1 MILPVNV
8 PASSRAGWLGGGFR
22 HRVTGSRASLAKSV
36 RGACHSEGM
45 DAFALILALL
55 MLMVGAAA
63 GAGFAFVMFRR
74 RTAALE
80 EDFDGVSARLSEVS
94 SQFAAADAERR
105 LLAAQNRELGDAR
118 NQDGSVLRALAPVA
132 EKLTAVQQQV
142 SLLERDRL
150 EQYGQLAQQLQEARL
165 SDEQLL
171 RSTHALESALRSNS
185 ARGQWGEV
193 QLRRVVEAAGM
204 LRHVDFHEQ
213 LHSSGSASE
222 NTVRPDL
229 VVQLPGA
236 KQLVV
241 DAKVPLTAYLEA
253 QDLGG
258 SGGRSPGHGSSN
270 HQALLAAHAKAL
282 KAHVD
287 ALSTKKYWDIPG
299 NTPELVICFLPAESI
314 LAAALTAD
322 PALLDYAL
330 TKNVVLASP
339 GTLLAV
345 LKSVAFTWRQ
355 DVLTDSA
362 RELFDLAQQLY
373 ERMGT
378 LGENVSK
385 LGSSLKTSV
394 DRYNSMVGT
403 LEARVLPTARKLNAL
418 DAAGLAGP
426 LVVEATPR
434 SVAAPELQ
442 TGSRSPEAAFR
453 NGDGHE
459 GDAEDSAA

>member
-1 MILPVNV
+1 
-8 PASSRAGWLGGGFR
+8 
-22 HRVTGSRASLAKSV
+22 
-36 RGACHSEGM
+36 M

-55 MLMVGAAA
+55 MLLIGAVAGAA
-63 GAGFAFVMFRR
+63 FTFVMSRR
-74 RTAALE
+74 RSSALE
-80 EDFDGVSARLSEVS
+80 QDFDGVSARLSEVS
-94 SQFAAADAERR
+94 ARFAAADAERR

-118 NQDGSVLRALAPVA
+118 AQDGSVLRALAPVA

-213 LHSSGSASE
+213 LHSSGSD

-229 VVQLPGA
+229 VVQLPGD

-253 QDLGG
+253 QELG
-258 SGGRSPGHGSSN
+258 SPAGGRAPGSVSLNGQ
-270 HQALLAAHAKAL
+270 QALLATHAKAL

-287 ALSTKKYWDIPG
+287 ALSNKKYWDIPG
-299 NTPELVICFLPAESI
+299 NAPELVVCFLPAESI

-330 TKNVVLASP
+330 SKNVVLASP

-362 RELFDLAQQLY
+362 RELFELAQQLY

-378 LGENVSK
+378 LGDNVSK

-394 DRYNSMVGT
+394 DRYNSLVGT

-418 DAAGLAGP
+418 DASGLATP
-426 LVVEATPR
+426 VTVEVTPR

-442 TGSRSPEAAFR
+442 PGITAGNTGV
-453 NGDGHE
+453 DGADDDSDSDSE
-459 GDAEDSAA
+459 ESAA

>member
-1 MILPVNV
+1 
-8 PASSRAGWLGGGFR
+8 
-22 HRVTGSRASLAKSV
+22 
-36 RGACHSEGM
+36 M

-55 MLMVGAAA
+55 MLLVGAVA
-63 GAGFAFVMFRR
+63 GAAFVYVSLRR
-74 RTAALE
+74 RYRLVE
-80 EDFDGVSARLSEVS
+80 QDFDGVSARLAEVTA
-94 SQFAAADAERR
+94 QFAAADAEKR
-105 LLAAQNRELGDAR
+105 LLAAQNRELGASR
-118 NQDGSVLRALAPVA
+118 TADGSVLRALAPVA

-213 LHSSGSASE
+213 LHSAATE
-222 NTVRPDL
+222 NSLRPDL

-241 DAKVPLTAYLEA
+241 DAKVPLASYLEA
-253 QDLGG
+253 QELGAAG
-258 SGGRSPGHGSSN
+258 QRSPQHGLDGQ
-270 HQALLAAHAKAL
+270 QALLVAHAKAL

-287 ALSTKKYWDIPG
+287 ALSNKKYWDIPG
-299 NTPELVICFLPAESI
+299 NSPELVVCFLPAESI
-314 LAAALTAD
+314 LAAALSAD

-330 TKNVVLASP
+330 SKNVVLASP

-362 RELFDLAQQLY
+362 RELFELAHQLY

-378 LGENVSK
+378 LGENVTK
-385 LGSSLKTSV
+385 LGTSLKTSV

-403 LEARVLPTARKLNAL
+403 LEARVLPTARKLNSL
-418 DAAGLAGP
+418 DAAGLTTPVA
-426 LVVEATPR
+426 VEVTPR

-442 TGSRSPEAAFR
+442 SAQHARSES
-453 NGDGHE
+453 G
-459 GDAEDSAA
+459 EDSEESAA

>member
-1 MILPVNV
+1 MLLI
-8 PASSRAGWLGGGFR
+8 
-22 HRVTGSRASLAKSV
+22 
-36 RGACHSEGM
+36 GAV
-45 DAFALILALL
+45 A
-55 MLMVGAAA
+55 GAA
-63 GAGFAFVMFRR
+63 FTFVMSRR
-74 RTAALE
+74 RSAALE

-94 SQFAAADAERR
+94 AQFAAADAERR
-105 LLAAQNRELGDAR
+105 LLSAQNRELGDAR
-118 NQDGSVLRALAPVA
+118 SQDGSVLRALAPVA

-213 LHSSGSASE
+213 LHSAGAE

-229 VVQLPGA
+229 VVQLPGG

-253 QDLGG
+253 QELGTAA
-258 SGGRSPGHGSSN
+258 GGRGPGQSAQHNQQS
-270 HQALLAAHAKAL
+270 LLASHAKAL

-287 ALSTKKYWDIPG
+287 ALSNKKYWDIPG
-299 NTPELVICFLPAESI
+299 NAPELVVCFLPAESI

-330 TKNVVLASP
+330 SRNVVLASP

-362 RELFDLAQQLY
+362 RELFELAQQLY

-378 LGENVSK
+378 LGDNVSK
-385 LGSSLKTSV
+385 LGASLKTSV
-394 DRYNSMVGT
+394 DRYNSLVGT

-418 DAAGLAGP
+418 DASGLATP
-426 LVVEATPR
+426 LTVEATPR

-442 TGSRSPEAAFR
+442 PGNGSRDATAERASDA
-453 NGDGHE
+453 G
-459 GDAEDSAA
+459 AEDSGEESAA

>member
-1 MILPVNV
+1 
-8 PASSRAGWLGGGFR
+8 
-22 HRVTGSRASLAKSV
+22 
-36 RGACHSEGM
+36 M
-45 DAFALILALL
+45 DAFALILSLL
-55 MLMVGAAA
+55 MLLIGAVAGAA
-63 GAGFAFVMFRR
+63 VVYLLVRR
-74 RTAALE
+74 RTLAVE
-80 EDFDGVSARLSEVS
+80 HDFDAVSGRLSEVS
-94 SQFAAADAERR
+94 AQFAAADAERR
-105 LLAAQNRELGDAR
+105 LLAAQNRELGESR
-118 NQDGSVLRALAPVA
+118 NTDGSVLRALAPVA

-213 LHSSGSASE
+213 VHSGQQPGAASDSSL
-222 NTVRPDL
+222 RPDL
-229 VVQLPGA
+229 VVQLPGQ

-241 DAKVPLTAYLEA
+241 DAKVPLAAYLAA
-253 QDLGG
+253 QELGASAAG
-258 SGGRSPGHGSSN
+258 QAQSPGAQQVH
-270 HQALLAAHAKAL
+270 LLGHARAL

-287 ALSTKKYWDIPG
+287 ALSNKKYWDIPG
-299 NTPELVICFLPAESI
+299 NSPELVVCFLPAESI
-314 LAAALTAD
+314 LAAALSAD

-330 TKNVVLASP
+330 SRNVVLASP
-339 GTLLAV
+339 STLLAV

-362 RELFDLAQQLY
+362 RELFELAHQLY

-403 LEARVLPTARKLNAL
+403 LEARVLPTARKLNSL
-418 DAAGLAGP
+418 DAAGLITPAA
-426 LVVEATPR
+426 VEVTPR

-442 TGSRSPEAAFR
+442 PADAPEVGTGDVDRE
-453 NGDGHE
+453 
-459 GDAEDSAA
+459 SAA

>member
-1 MILPVNV
+1 
-8 PASSRAGWLGGGFR
+8 
-22 HRVTGSRASLAKSV
+22 
-36 RGACHSEGM
+36 M

-55 MLMVGAAA
+55 MLLVGAVA
-63 GAGFAFVMFRR
+63 GAAFVYVSLRR
-74 RTAALE
+74 RYLAVE
-80 EDFDGVSARLSEVS
+80 QDFDGVSARLAEVS
-94 SQFAAADAERR
+94 AQFAAADAEKR
-105 LLAAQNRELGDAR
+105 LLATQNRELGASR
-118 NQDGSVLRALAPVA
+118 TADGSVLRALAPVA

-213 LHSSGSASE
+213 LHSAATE
-222 NTVRPDL
+222 NSLRPDL
-229 VVQLPGA
+229 VVQLPGD

-241 DAKVPLTAYLEA
+241 DAKVPLASYLEA
-253 QDLGG
+253 QELGAS
-258 SGGRSPGHGSSN
+258 SGRPQR
-270 HQALLAAHAKAL
+270 QALHEQQVHLAAHAKAL

-287 ALSTKKYWDIPG
+287 ALSNKKYWDIPG
-299 NTPELVICFLPAESI
+299 NSPELVVCFLPAESI
-314 LAAALTAD
+314 LAAALSAD

-330 TKNVVLASP
+330 SKNVVLASP

-362 RELFDLAQQLY
+362 RELFELARQLY

-378 LGENVSK
+378 LGENVTK
-385 LGSSLKTSV
+385 LGASLKTSV
-394 DRYNSMVGT
+394 DRYNSLVGT

-418 DAAGLAGP
+418 DVTGLSSPAT
-426 LVVEATPR
+426 VEVMPR

-442 TGSRSPEAAFR
+442 SVEQARSES
-453 NGDGHE
+453 GEDS
-459 GDAEDSAA
+459 EDSAA

>member
-1 MILPVNV
+1 
-8 PASSRAGWLGGGFR
+8 
-22 HRVTGSRASLAKSV
+22 
-36 RGACHSEGM
+36 M

-55 MLMVGAAA
+55 MLLVGAVA
-63 GAGFAFVMFRR
+63 GAAVAYLLLRR
-74 RTAALE
+74 RYLAVE
-80 EDFDGVSARLSEVS
+80 QDFDGVSARLSEVS
-94 SQFAAADAERR
+94 AQFAAADAERR
-105 LLAAQNRELGDAR
+105 LLAAQNRELGESR
-118 NQDGSVLRALAPVA
+118 SQDGSVLRALAPVA

-213 LHSSGSASE
+213 VHSAATE
-222 NTVRPDL
+222 NSVRPDL
-229 VVQLPGA
+229 VVQLPGD
-236 KQLVV
+236 KLLVV
-241 DAKVPLTAYLEA
+241 DAKVPLASYLAA
-253 QDLGG
+253 QELGASVDSQQG
-258 SGGRSPGHGSSN
+258 GLQLGQAASGQ
-270 HQALLAAHAKAL
+270 QAHLAAHAKAL

-299 NTPELVICFLPAESI
+299 NSPELVVCFLPAESI
-314 LAAALTAD
+314 LAAALAAD
-322 PALLDYAL
+322 PALLDYSL
-330 TKNVVLASP
+330 SKNVVLASP

-362 RELFDLAQQLY
+362 RELFELARQLY

-378 LGENVSK
+378 LGENVTK
-385 LGSSLKTSV
+385 LGASLKTSV
-394 DRYNSMVGT
+394 DRYNSLVGT

-418 DAAGLAGP
+418 ESAGLITPASIE
-426 LVVEATPR
+426 VTPR

-442 TGSRSPEAAFR
+442 PGHDAA
-453 NGDGHE
+453 E
-459 GDAEDSAA
+459 SAA

>member
-1 MILPVNV
+1 
-8 PASSRAGWLGGGFR
+8 
-22 HRVTGSRASLAKSV
+22 
-36 RGACHSEGM
+36 M

-55 MLMVGAAA
+55 MLILGAVVGAACTY
-63 GAGFAFVMFRR
+63 VVFRR
-74 RTAALE
+74 RSVALE
-80 EDFDGVSARLSEVS
+80 QDFDGVSARLSEVS
-94 SQFAAADAERR
+94 AQFAAADAERR
-105 LLAAQNRELGDAR
+105 LLSAQNRELGEAR

-165 SDEQLL
+165 SDQQLL

-213 LHSSGSASE
+213 QHSAGAG
-222 NTVRPDL
+222 NAVRPDL
-229 VVQLPGA
+229 VVQLPGG

-241 DAKVPLTAYLEA
+241 DAKVPLASYLEA
-253 QDLGG
+253 QDLGSSAG
-258 SGGRSPGHGSSN
+258 QQQPGAALTGQN
-270 HQALLAAHAKAL
+270 ALLTAHSKAL
-282 KAHVD
+282 KSHVD

-299 NTPELVICFLPAESI
+299 NSPELVICFLPAESI
-314 LAAALTAD
+314 LAAALAAD

-330 TKNVVLASP
+330 NKNVVLASP

-362 RELFDLAQQLY
+362 RELFELARQLY

-378 LGENVSK
+378 LGENVTK

-403 LEARVLPTARKLNAL
+403 LEARILPTARKLNAL
-418 DAAGLAGP
+418 EAEGLVTPPA
-426 LVVEATPR
+426 VEVTPR

-442 TGSRSPEAAFR
+442 SE
-453 NGDGHE
+453 E
-459 GDAEDSAA
+459 SAA

>member
-1 MILPVNV
+1 
-8 PASSRAGWLGGGFR
+8 
-22 HRVTGSRASLAKSV
+22 
-36 RGACHSEGM
+36 M

-55 MLMVGAAA
+55 MLLIGAVAGAA
-63 GAGFAFVMFRR
+63 FTFVVLRR
-74 RTAALE
+74 RSAGLE
-80 EDFDGVSARLSEVS
+80 QDFDGVSARLSEVS
-94 SQFAAADAERR
+94 AQFAAADAERR

-118 NQDGSVLRALAPVA
+118 TQDGSVLRALAPVA

-185 ARGQWGEV
+185 ARGQWCEV

-213 LHSSGSASE
+213 LHSSGSGSE

-229 VVQLPGA
+229 VVQLPGD

-253 QDLGG
+253 QELGATAG
-258 SGGRSPGHGSSN
+258 SRAAGAGTLNGQ
-270 HQALLAAHAKAL
+270 QALLATHAKAL

-287 ALSTKKYWDIPG
+287 ALSNKKYWDIPG
-299 NTPELVICFLPAESI
+299 NAPELVVCFLPAESI

-330 TKNVVLASP
+330 SKNVVLASP

-362 RELFDLAQQLY
+362 RELFELAQQLY

-378 LGENVSK
+378 LGDNVSK

-394 DRYNSMVGT
+394 DRYNSLVGT

-418 DAAGLAGP
+418 DGAGLATP
-426 LVVEATPR
+426 VTVEVTPR

-442 TGSRSPEAAFR
+442 QEIGVRDVVGDRADDVERR
-453 NGDGHE
+453 N
-459 GDAEDSAA
+459 DAGTSEESAA

>member
-1 MILPVNV
+1 
-8 PASSRAGWLGGGFR
+8 
-22 HRVTGSRASLAKSV
+22 
-36 RGACHSEGM
+36 M

-55 MLMVGAAA
+55 MLILGAVIGAACTY
-63 GAGFAFVMFRR
+63 VVFRR
-74 RTAALE
+74 RNVALE
-80 EDFDGVSARLSEVS
+80 QDFDAVSARLSDVS

-105 LLAAQNRELGDAR
+105 LLSTQNRELGESR

-193 QLRRVVEAAGM
+193 QLRRVVESAGM

-213 LHSSGSASE
+213 HHSTGSGNA
-222 NTVRPDL
+222 VRPDL
-229 VVQLPGA
+229 VVQLPGD

-241 DAKVPLTAYLEA
+241 DAKVPLASYLEA
-253 QDLGG
+253 QDLGPS
-258 SGGRSPGHGSSN
+258 SGRQQHGPALMGQN
-270 HQALLAAHAKAL
+270 ALLTAHAKAL
-282 KAHVD
+282 KSHVD
-287 ALSTKKYWDIPG
+287 ALSNKKYWDIPG
-299 NTPELVICFLPAESI
+299 NSPELVICFLPAESI
-314 LAAALTAD
+314 LAAALAAD
-322 PALLDYAL
+322 PGLLDYAL
-330 TKNVVLASP
+330 NKNVVLASP

-362 RELFDLAQQLY
+362 RELFELARQLY

-378 LGENVSK
+378 LGDNVTK

-418 DAAGLAGP
+418 EVEGLA
-426 LVVEATPR
+426 TPPAIEVTTR
-434 SVAAPELQ
+434 TVAAPELQ
-442 TGSRSPEAAFR
+442 
-453 NGDGHE
+453 
-459 GDAEDSAA
+459 AEESAA

>member
-1 MILPVNV
+1 
-8 PASSRAGWLGGGFR
+8 
-22 HRVTGSRASLAKSV
+22 
-36 RGACHSEGM
+36 M

-55 MLMVGAAA
+55 MLLLGALS
-63 GAGFAFVMFRR
+63 GSVVMYLVLRR
-74 RTAALE
+74 RNVALE
-80 EDFDGVSARLSEVS
+80 QDFDGVSARLSEVS
-94 SQFAAADAERR
+94 AQFAAADAERR
-105 LLAAQNRELGDAR
+105 LLAAQNRELSESR
-118 NQDGSVLRALAPVA
+118 NQDGSVLRALGPVA
-132 EKLTAVQQQV
+132 EKLSAVQQQV

-213 LHSSGSASE
+213 LHSAGTE
-222 NTVRPDL
+222 NSVRPDL
-229 VVQLPGA
+229 VVQLPGD

-241 DAKVPLTAYLEA
+241 DAKVPLSSYLQA
-253 QDLGG
+253 QESVASDNRSQHGAGG
-258 SGGRSPGHGSSN
+258 DP
-270 HQALLAAHAKAL
+270 QQLLLAAHAKAL

-287 ALSTKKYWDIPG
+287 SLSNKKYWDIPG
-299 NTPELVICFLPAESI
+299 NSPELVICFLPAESI
-314 LAAALTAD
+314 LAAALGAD
-322 PALLDYAL
+322 PGLLDYAL
-330 TKNVVLASP
+330 NKNVVLASP

-362 RELFDLAQQLY
+362 RELFELGQQLY

-378 LGENVSK
+378 LGENVTK

-394 DRYNSMVGT
+394 DRYNSLVGT

-418 DAAGLAGP
+418 DASGLTTPPA
-426 LVVEATPR
+426 VEVTPR
-434 SVAAPELQ
+434 SIAAPELQ
-442 TGSRSPEAAFR
+442 
-453 NGDGHE
+453 
-459 GDAEDSAA
+459 AEESAA

>member
-1 MILPVNV
+1 MRPHGAVRRGRLLAAGQIRPLVAPPGAVR
-8 PASSRAGWLGGGFR
+8 ASCGKN
-22 HRVTGSRASLAKSV
+22 VTG
-36 RGACHSEGM
+36 ACQSEGM
-45 DAFALILALL
+45 DAFALLLALL
-55 MLMVGAAA
+55 MLLLGAVIGGGCAYVA
-63 GAGFAFVMFRR
+63 FRR
-74 RTAALE
+74 RTIALE
-80 EDFDGVSARLSEVS
+80 QDFDGVSARLSEVS
-94 SQFAAADAERR
+94 AQFAAADAERR
-105 LLAAQNRELGDAR
+105 LLSTQNRELGESR

-213 LHSSGSASE
+213 QHSIGTETS
-222 NTVRPDL
+222 VRPDL
-229 VVQLPGA
+229 VVQLPGE

-241 DAKVPLTAYLEA
+241 DAKVPLASYLEA
-253 QDLGG
+253 QDLGPV
-258 SGGRSPGHGSSN
+258 SGRKEQGTSVTGQH
-270 HQALLAAHAKAL
+270 ALMTAHAKAL
-282 KAHVD
+282 KSHVD
-287 ALSTKKYWDIPG
+287 ALSNKKYWDIPG
-299 NTPELVICFLPAESI
+299 NSPELVICFLPAESI

-330 TKNVVLASP
+330 NKNVVLASP
-339 GTLLAV
+339 STLLAV

-362 RELFDLAQQLY
+362 RELFELARQLY

-378 LGENVSK
+378 LGENVTK

-394 DRYNSMVGT
+394 DRYNSMIGT

-418 DAAGLAGP
+418 DAAGLVTPPAIE
-426 LVVEATPR
+426 VAPR

-442 TGSRSPEAAFR
+442 SE
-453 NGDGHE
+453 E
-459 GDAEDSAA
+459 SAA

>member
-1 MILPVNV
+1 MLLV
-8 PASSRAGWLGGGFR
+8 
-22 HRVTGSRASLAKSV
+22 
-36 RGACHSEGM
+36 GAI
-45 DAFALILALL
+45 A
-55 MLMVGAAA
+55 GAAA
-63 GAGFAFVMFRR
+63 VYVLLRR
-74 RTAALE
+74 RTLAVE
-80 EDFDGVSARLSEVS
+80 QDFDAVSSRLSEVS
-94 SQFAAADAERR
+94 AQFAAADAERR
-105 LLAAQNRELGDAR
+105 LLAAQNRDLGESR

-213 LHSSGSASE
+213 VHSGQQHGAAAETS
-222 NTVRPDL
+222 VRPDL
-229 VVQLPGA
+229 VVQLPGE

-241 DAKVPLTAYLEA
+241 DAKVPLTAYLAA
-253 QDLGG
+253 QELGA
-258 SGGRSPGHGSSN
+258 SAGGQQHAQTLAGQ
-270 HQALLAAHAKAL
+270 QAQLVAHAKAL

-287 ALSTKKYWDIPG
+287 ALSSKKYWDIPG
-299 NTPELVICFLPAESI
+299 NSPELVICFLPAESI
-314 LAAALTAD
+314 LAAALSAD

-330 TKNVVLASP
+330 SRNVVLASP
-339 GTLLAV
+339 STLLAV

-362 RELFDLAQQLY
+362 RELFELARQLY

-378 LGENVSK
+378 LGENVTK

-418 DAAGLAGP
+418 DAAGLTTPPA
-426 LVVEATPR
+426 VEVTPR

-442 TGSRSPEAAFR
+442 PGNGPAIGSGGRPA
-453 NGDGHE
+453 
-459 GDAEDSAA
+459 DAVNASGEEDRESAA

>member
-1 MILPVNV
+1 
-8 PASSRAGWLGGGFR
+8 
-22 HRVTGSRASLAKSV
+22 
-36 RGACHSEGM
+36 M

-55 MLMVGAAA
+55 MLLVGGVAGAAVA
-63 GAGFAFVMFRR
+63 YLLLRR
-74 RTAALE
+74 RYLAVE
-80 EDFDGVSARLSEVS
+80 QDFDAVSARLSEVS
-94 SQFAAADAERR
+94 AQFAAADAERR
-105 LLAAQNRELGDAR
+105 LLAVQNRELGESR
-118 NQDGSVLRALAPVA
+118 SQDGSVLRALAPVA

-213 LHSSGSASE
+213 VHSGATE
-222 NTVRPDL
+222 NSIRPDL
-229 VVQLPGA
+229 VVQLPGN
-236 KQLVV
+236 KLLVV
-241 DAKVPLTAYLEA
+241 DAKVPLASYLAA
-253 QDLGG
+253 QELGPSSG
-258 SGGRSPGHGSSN
+258 SLQLG
-270 HQALLAAHAKAL
+270 QAANGQQAHLAAHAKAL

-299 NTPELVICFLPAESI
+299 NSPELVVCFLPAESI
-314 LAAALTAD
+314 LAAALSAD

-330 TKNVVLASP
+330 SKNVVLASP

-362 RELFDLAQQLY
+362 RELFELARQLY

-378 LGENVSK
+378 LGENVTK

-394 DRYNSMVGT
+394 DRYNSLVGT

-418 DAAGLAGP
+418 ESAGLITPASIE
-426 LVVEATPR
+426 VTPR

-442 TGSRSPEAAFR
+442 PAEAEPQPAELQPGGQPWAGS
-453 NGDGHE
+453 G
-459 GDAEDSAA
+459 EDSEEPAA

>member
-1 MILPVNV
+1 
-8 PASSRAGWLGGGFR
+8 
-22 HRVTGSRASLAKSV
+22 
-36 RGACHSEGM
+36 M

-55 MLMVGAAA
+55 MLLVGAVA
-63 GAGFAFVMFRR
+63 GAAVVFLLIRR
-74 RTAALE
+74 RTLAVE
-80 EDFDGVSARLSEVS
+80 QDFDAVSARLSEVS
-94 SQFAAADAERR
+94 AQFAAADAERR
-105 LLAAQNRELGDAR
+105 LLAAQNRDRGESR

-132 EKLTAVQQQV
+132 EKLTAVQHQV

-213 LHSSGSASE
+213 VHSGQQHGAGSESSI
-222 NTVRPDL
+222 RPDL
-229 VVQLPGA
+229 VVQLPGQ

-241 DAKVPLTAYLEA
+241 DAKVPLAAYLAA
-253 QDLGG
+253 QELGVSAPG
-258 SGGRSPGHGSSN
+258 LQHAQTLSGQ
-270 HQALLAAHAKAL
+270 QAHLLAHAKAL

-287 ALSTKKYWDIPG
+287 ALSNKKYWDIPG
-299 NTPELVICFLPAESI
+299 NSPELVVCFLPAESI
-314 LAAALTAD
+314 LAAALSAD

-330 TKNVVLASP
+330 SRNVVLASP
-339 GTLLAV
+339 STLLAV

-362 RELFDLAQQLY
+362 RELFELAHQLY

-378 LGENVSK
+378 LGENVTK
-385 LGSSLKTSV
+385 LGASLKTSV

-418 DAAGLAGP
+418 DATGLATP
-426 LVVEATPR
+426 AAVEVTPR

-442 TGSRSPEAAFR
+442 PG
-453 NGDGHE
+453 N
-459 GDAEDSAA
+459 AEREDRESAA